1 VGEGGGYIRLHSLFR
16 KMASEDQY
24 FEKMRSTCEDANNA
38 KNVLELAIV
47 KMIILFKVF
56 VDLRNEFRTLNPN
69 VFEKLVEAS
78 KTVQSFYKFA
88 KSQGLK
94 MGSSQFRKYFVV
106 AEG

>member
-1 VGEGGGYIRLHSLFR
+1 
-16 KMASEDQY
+16 MASEDQY